1 MKIYEYSRVYYIFL
15 LYVCIFGRKCY
26 YKKKNFVKYIFGI
39 LESKGLKLELIIIIW
54 CFFFV
59 EEKMLVWYWKE
70 NYYNY
75 IYIKK
80 RCGGIWNIY
89 FYLN

>member
-1 MKIYEYSRVYYIFL
+1 M
-15 LYVCIFGRKCY
+15 
-26 YKKKNFVKYIFGI
+26 KYIFGI
-39 LESKGLKLELIIIIW
+39 LESKGLKLEYIIIIW

-75 IYIKK
+75 IYIIKK
-80 RCGGIWNIY
+80 KDVVEFEIYIFIWIKGICIRFVRVFWLI
-89 FYLN
+89 